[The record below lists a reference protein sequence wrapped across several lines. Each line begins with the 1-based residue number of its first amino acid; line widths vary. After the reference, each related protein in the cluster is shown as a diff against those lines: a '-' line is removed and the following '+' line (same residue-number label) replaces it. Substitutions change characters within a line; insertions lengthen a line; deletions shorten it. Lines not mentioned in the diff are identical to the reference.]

1 MHQLEEKVQE
11 KTPVYPDQVALP
23 TGEIRVLE
31 VPKEQKTKPNPIPDF
46 ITYFESI
53 FKGVV

>member
-53 FKGVV
+53 FKGVG